1 MVPGTGGDCWVSVQ
15 AQALNFIIFVGLFQS
30 SIFCDSIILSLSI
43 LTESWRA
50 EHKHWKGGG
59 TAGRRLSKET
69 NRNLIKP

>member
-1 MVPGTGGDCWVSVQ
+1 MDGMSVQ
-15 AQALNFIIFVGLFQS
+15 GQGLDLIIFVGPFQP

-50 EHKHWKGGG
+50 EHKHWKDGG

-69 NRNLIKP
+69 RRNLIKP